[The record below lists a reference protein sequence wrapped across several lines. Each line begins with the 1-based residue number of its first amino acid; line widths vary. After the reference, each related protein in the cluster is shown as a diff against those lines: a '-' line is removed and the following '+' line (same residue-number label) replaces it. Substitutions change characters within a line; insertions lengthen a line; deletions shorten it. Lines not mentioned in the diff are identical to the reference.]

1 MSRPIADY
9 GLLSDCQS
17 SALVARDGA
26 IDWLCIPRF
35 DSPAVCARLLDEDGG
50 CWELRPAGEASVTR
64 RYLDDTMVLETTFTT
79 ATGEVTV
86 TDALAMVA
94 THRHHDL
101 GRESPHLLLRV
112 VRGVVGRVEMHFY
125 CRPRPEFGLVMP
137 LSMAVPGGIAFRGGA
152 VQLTL
157 SSPVPLEPV
166 LGGAR
171 ASIVIEQGSDLGFA
185 LQHRSTWDEMP
196 PTLGSGEVTAALQE
210 TIDAWRGWEEAHINY
225 TGPWGDQVR
234 FSGRVLQALTFAPT
248 GAMIA
253 APTTS
258 LPEDPGG
265 VRNWDYRYSWVRD
278 ASLILHAM
286 WVAACPDE
294 VHRFF
299 TWMVFAAA
307 GDLAQERPLQIMYG
321 VGGERDLS
329 ERSLEHLGGWGG
341 SRPVRVGNGAWS
353 QRQNDVFGHLL
364 DAALLFREELPRLAP
379 EVRRFFTEVADAAAS
394 VWETPDHGIWEV
406 RDEPRHFLSSKLLCW
421 VALDR
426 AAELATDLDAPD
438 RAGEWHDEAERIRA
452 AILEEGWNDD
462 VGAFTQAFG
471 GDELDASVLLISICG
486 FLEPRHPKVLAT
498 IEAVERG
505 LLDERG
511 LVMRYLAADGL
522 KGDEGSFLLCTFWL
536 AEALALADEID
547 RAVEL
552 IDRVLVHAND
562 LGLFSEEVGQDG
574 SLLGNFPQ
582 AFSHVGLI
590 HAAYAVGE
598 AQKRLAERT
607 SE

>member
-26 IDWLCIPRF
+26 VDWLCVPRF

-50 CWELRPAGEASVTR
+50 CWELRPVGQASTTR
-64 RYLDDTMVLETTFTT
+64 RYLDETMVLETTFTT
-79 ATGEVTV
+79 ETGEVTV

-94 THRHHDL
+94 APRHHDL
-101 GRESPHLLLRV
+101 GRESPHFLLRV
-112 VRGVVGRVEMHFY
+112 VRGVAGRVEMHFY

-137 LSMAVPGGIAFRGGA
+137 LSVAVPGGIVFRGGA
-152 VQLTL
+152 VLLAL

-171 ASIVIEQGSDLGFA
+171 ARIVVEEGSELGFA
-185 LQHRSTWDEMP
+185 LQYRSTWDEMP

-210 TIDAWRGWEEAHINY
+210 TIDAWRGWAEAHVNY
-225 TGPWGDQVR
+225 TDPWGDQVR
-234 FSGRVLQALTFAPT
+234 FSGRVLQALTYAPT

-299 TWMVFAAA
+299 TWMVYAAA

-329 ERSLEHLGGWGG
+329 ERSLDHLGGWGG

-364 DAALLFREELPRLAP
+364 DAALLYREELPRLAP

-426 AAELATDLDAPD
+426 AAELALDLDAAE
-438 RAGEWHDEAERIRA
+438 RAAEWRDEAARIRA
-452 AILEEGWNDD
+452 SILEEGWNEQ

-471 GDELDASVLLISICG
+471 RDELDASVLLISICG

-498 IEAVERG
+498 IDAVERG

-511 LVMRYLAADGL
+511 LVMRYLATDGL

-547 RAVEL
+547 RAIGL
-552 IDRVLVHAND
+552 IDRVLGHAND

-598 AQKRLAERT
+598 AQKRRGDRT
-607 SE
+607 

>member
-17 SALVARDGA
+17 SALVARDGS
-26 IDWLCIPRF
+26 IDWLCCPRF
-35 DSPAVCARLLDEDGG
+35 DSPAMCARLLDENGG
-50 CWELRPAGEASVTR
+50 CWELRPFGEVSVTR
-64 RYLDDTMVLETTFTT
+64 RYIDDTMVLETTFTT
-79 ATGEVTV
+79 DSGVVTI
-86 TDALAMVA
+86 TDALALVA
-94 THRHHDL
+94 APRHHDL
-101 GRESPHLLLRV
+101 GRKSPQTLLRMV
-112 VRGVVGRVEMHFY
+112 HGVSGTVDMHFH
-125 CRPRPEFGLVMP
+125 CRPRPEFGLVVP
-137 LSMAVPGGIAFRGGA
+137 LSMAVPGGIILRGGA
-152 VQLTL
+152 SLLAL
-157 SSPVPLEPV
+157 SSPVPLTPV
-166 LGGAR
+166 LGGAGAR
-171 ASIVIEQGSDLGFA
+171 LSVKEGSTLGFA
-185 LQHRSTWDEMP
+185 LQHRSAWDEIP
-196 PTLGSGEVTAALQE
+196 ELLTTTDIEAALEE
-210 TIDAWRGWEEAHINY
+210 TVGAWQGWAEAHVNY
-225 TGPWGDQVR
+225 SGPWGEAVR
-234 FSGRVLQALTFAPT
+234 LSGRVLQALTYAPT

-265 VRNWDYRYSWVRD
+265 VRNWDYRFSWVRD
-278 ASLILHAM
+278 ASLTLHAM

-299 TWMVFAAA
+299 AWMVGAAA
-307 GDLAQERPLQIMYG
+307 SDLARERPLQIVYG
-321 VGGERDLS
+321 VGGERDLT
-329 ERSLEHLGGWGG
+329 ERTLDHLGGWEG

-353 QRQNDVFGHLL
+353 QRQNDAFGHLL
-364 DAALLFREELPRLAP
+364 DAALLYRDLLSDLAP
-379 EVRRFFTEVADAAAS
+379 EARRFFTEVADAAAA
-394 VWETPDHGIWEV
+394 VWEAPDHGIWEV

-426 AAELATDLDAPD
+426 AAELAADLDAAD
-438 RAGEWHDEAERIRA
+438 RAAEWRDEAERIRTS
-452 AILEEGWNDD
+452 ILEEGWNEQ

-471 GDELDASVLLISICG
+471 RDELDASVLLISICG
-486 FLEPRHPKVLAT
+486 FLEPRHEKVLAT
-498 IEAVERG
+498 IDAVERG

-511 LVMRYLAADGL
+511 LVMRYLATDGL

-547 RAVEL
+547 RAIGL
-552 IDRVLVHAND
+552 IDRVLGHAND

-598 AQKRLAERT
+598 AQKRSGDRT
-607 SE
+607 PE

>member
-1 MSRPIADY
+1 M
-9 GLLSDCQS
+9 LL
-17 SALVARDGA
+17 A
-26 IDWLCIPRF
+26 
-35 DSPAVCARLLDEDGG
+35 
-50 CWELRPAGEASVTR
+50 
-64 RYLDDTMVLETTFTT
+64 
-79 ATGEVTV
+79 
-86 TDALAMVA
+86 
-94 THRHHDL
+94 
-101 GRESPHLLLRV
+101 
-112 VRGVVGRVEMHFY
+112 
-125 CRPRPEFGLVMP
+125 
-137 LSMAVPGGIAFRGGA
+137 
-152 VQLTL
+152 L

-166 LGGAR
+166 LGGAK
-171 ASIVIEQGSDLGFA
+171 ASIAIEDGEELGFA
-185 LQHRSTWDEMP
+185 LQHRSTWEKVP
-196 PTLGSGEVTAALQE
+196 PTLASGQVTAALEE
-210 TIDAWRGWEEAHINY
+210 TISAWQGWAAAHVKY
-225 TGPWGDQVR
+225 TDPWGDEVR
-234 FSGRVLQALTFAPT
+234 FSGRVLQALTYAPT
-248 GAMIA
+248 GAMVA

-278 ASLILHAM
+278 ASLTLHAM

-307 GDLAQERPLQIMYG
+307 GDLARERPLQIMYG

-329 ERSLEHLGGWGG
+329 ERSLDHLGGWGG

-364 DAALLFREELPRLAP
+364 DAALLYREELPRLAP

-394 VWETPDHGIWEV
+394 VWEKPDHGIWEI

-426 AAELATDLDAPD
+426 ASELATDLDAAD
-438 RAGEWHDEAERIRA
+438 RAGEWRHEAQRIRT
-452 AILEEGWNDD
+452 AILEEGWDD
-462 VGAFTQAFG
+462 EVGAFTQAFG
-471 GDELDASVLLISICG
+471 RTELDASVLLISICG
-486 FLEPRHPKVLAT
+486 LLPPRDPKVLAT

-511 LVMRYLAADGL
+511 LVMRYIASDGL
-522 KGDEGSFLLCTFWL
+522 RGDEGSFLLCTFWL
-536 AEALALADEID
+536 AEAFALADEID
-547 RAVEL
+547 RAVRL
-552 IDRVLVHAND
+552 IDRALSHAND

-590 HAAYAVGE
+590 HSAYAVGE
-598 AQKRLAERT
+598 AQKRAGERI
-607 SE
+607 SG

>member
-17 SALVARDGA
+17 SALVAKDGA

-50 CWELRPAGEASVTR
+50 CWELRPVEEASVTR

-86 TDALAMVA
+86 TDALAMVPA
-94 THRHHDL
+94 HRHHDL
-101 GRESPHLLLRV
+101 GRESPHVLLRV
-112 VRGVVGRVEMHFY
+112 VRGVAGRVEMHFY
-125 CRPRPEFGLVMP
+125 CRPRPEFGLVLP
-137 LSMAVPGGIAFRGGA
+137 LSMAAPGGIVFRGGA
-152 VQLTL
+152 ALLVL

-171 ASIVIEQGSDLGFA
+171 ARVVVGEGSALGFA
-185 LQHRSTWDEMP
+185 LQHGSTWDEVP
-196 PTLGSGEVTAALQE
+196 ATLSSDAVTKSLQE
-210 TIDAWRGWEEAHINY
+210 TVDAWRGWAEVHVNY
-225 TGPWGDQVR
+225 TDPWGEQVR
-234 FSGRVLQALTFAPT
+234 FSGRVLQALTYAPT

-278 ASLILHAM
+278 ASLTLRAM

-299 TWMVFAAA
+299 TWMVSAAA
-307 GDLAQERPLQIMYG
+307 GDLARERPLQIMYG
-321 VGGERDLS
+321 VGGERDLT
-329 ERSLEHLGGWGG
+329 ERSLGHLGGWGG

-364 DAALLFREELPRLAP
+364 DAALHFREELPGLAP

-394 VWETPDHGIWEV
+394 VWASPDHGIWEV

-426 AAELATDLDAPD
+426 AAELAADLDAAD
-438 RAGEWHDEAERIRA
+438 RADEWRDEAERVRK
-452 AILEEGWNDD
+452 AILDEGWDD
-462 VGAFTQAFG
+462 RVGAFTQAFG
-471 GDELDASVLLISICG
+471 HDELDASVLLIPICG
-486 FLEPRHPKVLAT
+486 FLEPRHPQVLTT
-498 IEAVERG
+498 IDAIERE

-511 LVMRYLAADGL
+511 LVMRYRSADGL
-522 KGDEGSFLLCTFWL
+522 QGSEGSFLLCTFWL
-536 AEALALADEID
+536 AEALALADQID
-547 RAVEL
+547 RAVVL
-552 IDRVLVHAND
+552 IDRVLAHAND
-562 LGLFSEEVGQDG
+562 LGLISEEVGPDG

-598 AQKRLAERT
+598 AQKRQAPT
-607 SE
+607 

>member
-1 MSRPIADY
+1 M
-9 GLLSDCQS
+9 
-17 SALVARDGA
+17 
-26 IDWLCIPRF
+26 
-35 DSPAVCARLLDEDGG
+35 
-50 CWELRPAGEASVTR
+50 
-64 RYLDDTMVLETTFTT
+64 
-79 ATGEVTV
+79 
-86 TDALAMVA
+86 
-94 THRHHDL
+94 
-101 GRESPHLLLRV
+101 
-112 VRGVVGRVEMHFY
+112 
-125 CRPRPEFGLVMP
+125 
-137 LSMAVPGGIAFRGGA
+137 
-152 VQLTL
+152 
-157 SSPVPLEPV
+157 
-166 LGGAR
+166 
-171 ASIVIEQGSDLGFA
+171 
-185 LQHRSTWDEMP
+185 
-196 PTLGSGEVTAALQE
+196 
-210 TIDAWRGWEEAHINY
+210 
-225 TGPWGDQVR
+225 
-234 FSGRVLQALTFAPT
+234 
-248 GAMIA
+248 
-253 APTTS
+253 
-258 LPEDPGG
+258 
-265 VRNWDYRYSWVRD
+265 
-278 ASLILHAM
+278 
-286 WVAACPDE
+286 
-294 VHRFF
+294 
-299 TWMVFAAA
+299 
-307 GDLAQERPLQIMYG
+307 
-321 VGGERDLS
+321 
-329 ERSLEHLGGWGG
+329 
-341 SRPVRVGNGAWS
+341 
-353 QRQNDVFGHLL
+353 
-364 DAALLFREELPRLAP
+364 
-379 EVRRFFTEVADAAAS
+379 RRFFTEVADAAAS

>member
-35 DSPAVCARLLDEDGG
+35 DSPAVCARLLDDDGG
-50 CWELRPAGEASVTR
+50 CWELRPVGEASITR

-86 TDALAMVA
+86 TDAFAMVA
-94 THRHHDL
+94 AHRHHDL

-125 CRPRPEFGLVMP
+125 CRPRPEYGLVMP
-137 LSMAVPGGIAFRGGA
+137 LSISAPGGIVFRGGA
-152 VQLTL
+152 VLLVL

-171 ASIVIEQGSDLGFA
+171 ARVVVEEGTELGFA
-185 LQHRSTWDEMP
+185 LQHGSTWDEAP
-196 PTLGSGEVTAALQE
+196 ETLSSASVTKSLQE
-210 TIDAWRGWEEAHINY
+210 TVGAWRGWDEVHVNY
-225 TGPWGDQVR
+225 TEPWGNEVR
-234 FSGRVLQALTFAPT
+234 FSGRVLQALTYAPT

-278 ASLILHAM
+278 ASLTLHAM

-307 GDLAQERPLQIMYG
+307 GDLARERPLQIMYG
-321 VGGERDLS
+321 VGGERDLT

-341 SRPVRVGNGAWS
+341 SRPVRVGNGAWA

-364 DAALLFREELPRLAP
+364 DAALLFREELPMLAP

-394 VWETPDHGIWEV
+394 VWATPDHGIWEV

-426 AAELATDLDAPD
+426 AAELAADLDAAD
-438 RAGEWHDEAERIRA
+438 RADEWRGEAERIRK
-452 AILEEGWNDD
+452 AIVDEGWNER
-462 VGAFTQAFG
+462 VGAFTQALG
-471 GDELDASVLLISICG
+471 RDELDASALLISICG
-486 FLEPRHPKVLAT
+486 FLEPRHPQVLAT
-498 IEAVERG
+498 IDAIERE

-511 LVMRYLAADGL
+511 LVMRYVSADGL
-522 KGDEGSFLLCTFWL
+522 RGDEGSFLLCTFWL
-536 AEALALADEID
+536 AEALALADQID
-547 RAVEL
+547 RAVVL
-552 IDRVLVHAND
+552 IDRVLAHAND
-562 LGLFSEEVGQDG
+562 LGLFSEEVGPDG

-598 AQKRLAERT
+598 AQKRRASR
-607 SE
+607 